1 MQVLV
6 GVGGTERSFAA
17 LEGTLE
23 RARQADDEVTVAV
36 FDDPSA
42 TLTRGQ
48 VRDRIWTILGEY
60 DLDVPVEDIDGD
72 PGSQLVQVAENGEF
86 DQLVLGNGNRTPMG
100 KIQLD
105 SIAQF
110 VLFNSHVTV
119 KLVR

>member
-1 MQVLV
+1 MRVLV

-17 LEGTLE
+17 LEGTVE
-23 RARQADDEVTVAV
+23 RARQADDAVTVAI

-48 VRDRIWTILGEY
+48 VRDRVGTLLEDWDRQVEIR
-60 DLDVPVEDIDGD
+60 DVDGD
-72 PGSQLVQVAENGEF
+72 PGSQLVEVAESGEF

-110 VLFNSHVTV
+110 VLFNSQVTV

>member
-1 MQVLV
+1 MEVLV
-6 GVGGTERSFAA
+6 GVGGTGRSFEA
-17 LEGTLE
+17 LESTVE
-23 RARQADDEVTVAV
+23 RAKQADDELTVAV

-42 TLTRGQ
+42 GLTRAQ
-48 VRDRIWTILGEY
+48 VRDRVREIVTERGVDPPLME
-60 DLDVPVEDIDGD
+60 VDGD
-72 PGSQLVQVAENGEF
+72 PGSQLVQIAETGGFN
-86 DQLVLGNGNRTPMG
+86 QLVIGNGARTPMG